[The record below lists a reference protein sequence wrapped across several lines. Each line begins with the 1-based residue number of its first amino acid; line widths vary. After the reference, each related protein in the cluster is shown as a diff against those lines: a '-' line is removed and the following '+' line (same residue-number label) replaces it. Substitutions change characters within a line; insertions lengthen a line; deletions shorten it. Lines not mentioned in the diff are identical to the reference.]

1 MFNSTTIS
9 SNYERLRLQKK
20 FHVSNKLLNASRLGL
35 YLDKKAI
42 DKKVGE
48 SDDIRVENAANE
60 YGLLANYIA
69 NIDIRYSKFN
79 RETYNMFDEL
89 RKRNFLI
96 QFSKNPEIE
105 DIVDTLTEE
114 VIVKDPN
121 EKFVASP
128 IFNDLAL
135 RDTVKKEVIDYI
147 NDYLVRAY
155 PRIYKMLNFKKDGAE
170 KKLKEFLIEGR
181 KAWEIIYDNLEK
193 PKTIIGILPIDPL
206 TLTPTWDEQGQLW
219 YIQEPKFGL
228 SAEKRLL
235 HDSQIIYLE
244 WDDEYGRMSYVER
257 LIRPF
262 NIFRVMER
270 SKIFWYVTR
279 SQARTHFKIPTS
291 GKGRI
296 KAAQILASAMER
308 YSDDIE
314 FMDTTGELYMNGQP
328 QVMANREFWM
338 AETDSGTPTIENV
351 DAGGIDLSET
361 QSLGYFEN
369 RLYKHSKLPLDRMDP
384 TSSEAWN
391 LDPTSQKRTEI
402 KFNNFINRIRTK
414 FGDVLLKPLLIQLAL
429 ERPDLIEDDQ
439 ILDEITLDWVKNN
452 VFEELAQYDIDQKRV
467 EHIKSMQEA
476 FQTED
481 PDGRVENYF
490 PRSYLIKKY
499 FKLTPDEIKEIDTM
513 RKEEFEELRQKAL
526 QNRKDFGE
534 DKEMED
540 AIM

>member
-20 FHVSNKLLNASRLGL
+20 FHVSNKLLNASRFGL

-114 VIVKDPN
+114 VIVKNPN

-128 IFNDLAL
+128 IFNDLAV

-206 TLTPTWDEQGQLW
+206 TLTPTWDEHGQLW

-257 LIRPF
+257 
-262 NIFRVMER
+262 
-270 SKIFWYVTR
+270 
-279 SQARTHFKIPTS
+279 
-291 GKGRI
+291 
-296 KAAQILASAMER
+296 
-308 YSDDIE
+308 
-314 FMDTTGELYMNGQP
+314 
-328 QVMANREFWM
+328 
-338 AETDSGTPTIENV
+338 
-351 DAGGIDLSET
+351 
-361 QSLGYFEN
+361 
-369 RLYKHSKLPLDRMDP
+369 
-384 TSSEAWN
+384 
-391 LDPTSQKRTEI
+391 
-402 KFNNFINRIRTK
+402 
-414 FGDVLLKPLLIQLAL
+414 
-429 ERPDLIEDDQ
+429 
-439 ILDEITLDWVKNN
+439 
-452 VFEELAQYDIDQKRV
+452 
-467 EHIKSMQEA
+467 
-476 FQTED
+476 
-481 PDGRVENYF
+481 
-490 PRSYLIKKY
+490 SY
-499 FKLTPDEIKEIDTM
+499 
-513 RKEEFEELRQKAL
+513 
-526 QNRKDFGE
+526 
-534 DKEMED
+534 
-540 AIM
+540 

>member
-20 FHVSNKLLNASRLGL
+20 FHVSNKLLNASRFGL

-128 IFNDLAL
+128 IFNDLAV

-279 SQARTHFKIPTS
+279 SQARTHFKIS
-291 GKGRI
+291 
-296 KAAQILASAMER
+296 
-308 YSDDIE
+308 
-314 FMDTTGELYMNGQP
+314 
-328 QVMANREFWM
+328 
-338 AETDSGTPTIENV
+338 
-351 DAGGIDLSET
+351 
-361 QSLGYFEN
+361 
-369 RLYKHSKLPLDRMDP
+369 
-384 TSSEAWN
+384 
-391 LDPTSQKRTEI
+391 
-402 KFNNFINRIRTK
+402 
-414 FGDVLLKPLLIQLAL
+414 
-429 ERPDLIEDDQ
+429 
-439 ILDEITLDWVKNN
+439 
-452 VFEELAQYDIDQKRV
+452 
-467 EHIKSMQEA
+467 
-476 FQTED
+476 
-481 PDGRVENYF
+481 
-490 PRSYLIKKY
+490 
-499 FKLTPDEIKEIDTM
+499 
-513 RKEEFEELRQKAL
+513 
-526 QNRKDFGE
+526 
-534 DKEMED
+534 
-540 AIM
+540 